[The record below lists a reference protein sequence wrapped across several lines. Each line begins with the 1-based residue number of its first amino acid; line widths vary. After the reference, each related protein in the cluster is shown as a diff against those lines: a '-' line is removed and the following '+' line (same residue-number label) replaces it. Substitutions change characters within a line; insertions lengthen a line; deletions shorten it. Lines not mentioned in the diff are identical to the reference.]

1 MNSPKKQKWTKE
13 RCLTSAMKYTSRSAW
28 SKGDKKAYNAAQR
41 YGWLEDCCVHMRN
54 PKQKWTKE
62 RCLTSAMKYTS
73 RSAWSKGDK
82 KAYIAAQ
89 RYGWLDDCCAHMC
102 KPKQKWTKERCL
114 TSAMKY
120 TSRSAWSKGDQKAYT
135 AAQRYGWLDDCCQHM
150 RNPNQ
155 KWTKERCLRAAKKF
169 TTRSAWSEGDNNSY
183 IAAIRNGWFEE
194 CCAHMQSP
202 QNGWRRKWTKERCLT
217 SAMKYTSRK
226 AWREGDE
233 NAYRAAHRYGWFEDC
248 CANMQSPQ
256 NGRRRKW
263 TKEQCLTSSMKYT
276 SRSAWREGD
285 ENAYS
290 AAHRYG
296 WFEDC
301 CAHMQS
307 PQNGRRRKWTKE
319 RCLKSAMKYTS
330 RSNWAEGDSRAYG
343 AAYRHGWLEDCCA
356 HMQRKRLIFKSP
368 RQLRFR

>member
-13 RCLTSAMKYTSRSAW
+13 RCLKSAMKYTSRSNWAE
-28 SKGDKKAYNAAQR
+28 GDSRAYGAAYR
-41 YGWLEDCCVHMRN
+41 HGWLEDCCAHMR
-54 PKQKWTKE
+54 
-62 RCLTSAMKYTS
+62 
-73 RSAWSKGDK
+73 
-82 KAYIAAQ
+82 
-89 RYGWLDDCCAHMC
+89 

-120 TSRSAWSKGDQKAYT
+120 TSRSAWNKGDQKAYT
-135 AAQRYGWLDDCCQHM
+135 AAQRHGWLDDCCQHM

-263 TKEQCLTSSMKYT
+263 TKE
-276 SRSAWREGD
+276 
-285 ENAYS
+285 
-290 AAHRYG
+290 
-296 WFEDC
+296 
-301 CAHMQS
+301 
-307 PQNGRRRKWTKE
+307 

>member
-73 RSAWSKGDK
+73 RSAWN
-82 KAYIAAQ
+82 
-89 RYGWLDDCCAHMC
+89 
-102 KPKQKWTKERCL
+102 
-114 TSAMKY
+114 
-120 TSRSAWSKGDQKAYT
+120 KGDQKAYT
-135 AAQRYGWLDDCCQHM
+135 AAQRHGWLDDCCQHM

-202 QNGWRRKWTKERCLT
+202 QNGWRRKWTKERCL
-217 SAMKYTSRK
+217 
-226 AWREGDE
+226 
-233 NAYRAAHRYGWFEDC
+233 
-248 CANMQSPQ
+248 
-256 NGRRRKW
+256 
-263 TKEQCLTSSMKYT
+263 
-276 SRSAWREGD
+276 
-285 ENAYS
+285 
-290 AAHRYG
+290 
-296 WFEDC
+296 
-301 CAHMQS
+301 
-307 PQNGRRRKWTKE
+307 
-319 RCLKSAMKYTS
+319 KSAMKYTS